1 MVSDVRRGID
11 RTEAFD
17 PVDEL
22 VAAVVDGADVLDVEL
37 TVGGIFELIFDVAPQ
52 AERIA
57 EISRKDKY
65 FPCLAFGDRSIV
77 LSYPITFA
85 IHFRNFRIY
94 FLYSCFLDEFNR
106 LQPA

>member
-22 VAAVVDGADVLDVEL
+22 IAAVVDGADVLGVEL
-37 TVGGIFELIFDVAPQ
+37 KVDVVFELIFDVAPQ

-57 EISRKDKY
+57 EISRSDK
-65 FPCLAFGDRSIV
+65 FLLCLAFGDRSIDFR
-77 LSYPITFA
+77 YPVTFA
-85 IHFRNFRIY
+85 IHFKNFRV
-94 FLYSCFLDEFNR
+94 
-106 LQPA
+106 